1 MSLFAFRQF
10 AKEDRGLAAIEMAFI
25 LPFMLFLFFGLVDIT
40 DLVSN
45 NRRITSVASAV
56 GDLVGQNRTMVTK
69 TDINDYFKVVGL
81 VMKPLSD
88 SAVHVQVTGYRKT
101 GATIAAEWTV
111 DNGKGT
117 ACPSTVSTTAMT
129 DLMVSGNDLVVTQSC
144 MKYKP
149 LVTSFLGTYII
160 GSPQVNIEQIIT
172 LRPRASLLLD
182 CYADSTKA
190 SKCPKP

>member
-117 ACPSTVSTTAMT
+117 ACPTTISTTTMT

-149 LVTSFLGTYII
+149 LVTSFLGFYII
-160 GSPQVNIEQIIT
+160 GSPLVNIEQVIT

-182 CYADSTKA
+182 CYMDSTKA